1 MDELFYEIN
10 AREKEKI
17 LQFLEA
23 NTLTFKKN
31 TTILGSVKQE
41 NIISIV
47 VSGYLQ
53 IIKTDYN
60 GNRTIMEELFENDIF
75 GSTISSIKNDEYTI
89 ITKEDSKIIIT
100 RTRTMRTNIKEK
112 QSTNTAQ
119 QIIYFDEIINND
131 LNYSYF
137 NQFLKNLLKII
148 TKKINSNNDRME
160 ILTNKTIRNKLLAY
174 FRIMSKKNNS
184 RVIYLPYN
192 YTDLADYLA
201 IDRSAMYRELKN
213 LKDEGLIE
221 VKNKRITLNTYND

>member
-1 MDELFYEIN
+1 MDELFYGIN
-10 AREKEKI
+10 TREKEKI

-23 NTLTFKKN
+23 NAMTFKKN
-31 TTILGSVKQE
+31 MTILGSVKQE

-47 VSGYLQ
+47 VGGYLQ

-75 GSTISSIKNDEYTI
+75 GSTISSIKNDEYSI
-89 ITKEDSKIIIT
+89 ITKEDSKII
-100 RTRTMRTNIKEK
+100 
-112 QSTNTAQ
+112 
-119 QIIYFDEIINND
+119 IIYFDEIINND
-131 LNYSYF
+131 LNYGYF

-148 TKKINSNNDRME
+148 TKKINSNNERME

-174 FRIMSKKNNS
+174 FTIMSRKNNS

-201 IDRSAMYRELKN
+201 IDRSAIYRELKN
-213 LKDEGLIE
+213 LKEEGLIE

>member
-1 MDELFYEIN
+1 MDELFYGIKE
-10 AREKEKI
+10 REKEKI

-31 TTILGSVKQE
+31 MTVLGSVKQE
-41 NIISIV
+41 NIIGIV
-47 VSGYLQ
+47 IEGHIQ
-53 IIKTDYN
+53 IVKTDYN
-60 GNRTIMEELFENDIF
+60 GNRTIMEELFEDDIF
-75 GSTISSIKNDEYTI
+75 GSLISSIKNNEYSI
-89 ITKEDSKIIIT
+89 ITKEDSKIII
-100 RTRTMRTNIKEK
+100 
-112 QSTNTAQ
+112 
-119 QIIYFDEIINND
+119 IYFDEIINNE
-131 LNYSYF
+131 LNYGYF

-184 RVIYLPYN
+184 KVIYLPYN

-213 LKDEGLIE
+213 LKEEGLVEI
-221 VKNKRITLNTYND
+221 KNKRITLNTYDD

>member
-1 MDELFYEIN
+1 MEELFYEIN

-17 LQFLEA
+17 LAYLEA
-23 NTLTFKKN
+23 NTLSFKKN
-31 TTILGSVKQE
+31 MTILGSVKQE

-47 VSGYLQ
+47 VNGHLQ
-53 IIKTDYN
+53 IVKTDYN

-75 GSTISSIKNDEYTI
+75 GSTISSINNDEYSI
-89 ITKEDSKIIIT
+89 ITKEDSKII
-100 RTRTMRTNIKEK
+100 
-112 QSTNTAQ
+112 
-119 QIIYFDEIINND
+119 IIYFDEIINND

-148 TKKINSNNDRME
+148 TKKINSNNERME

-192 YTDLADYLA
+192 YIDLADYLA

-213 LKDEGLIE
+213 LKEEGLIE